1 MDGVEIIQMVEL
13 LHIEGEF
20 NSIME
25 ELEDVSNAFAL
36 SDED

>member
-1 MDGVEIIQMVEL
+1 MVEL
-13 LHIEGEF
+13 LHIEGDF

-25 ELEDVSNAFAL
+25 ELEDVSDAFAL